1 MMKIFRLIRPLLI
14 VVAAL
19 AAVPSSWGWGC
30 KGHEI
35 VALVAE
41 AHLNSHARAIA
52 FKILADGPIS
62 SSLSRYC
69 KEPGLDP
76 FVDSS
81 TWADDE
87 RTIAPD
93 TAPWHFID
101 IPRGAPKSSMA
112 QYCPTQ
118 EGLPGRRLVEPG
130 RSGGCV
136 TSALASQ
143 LAILRDPAATAQAR
157 ADALR
162 FIIHFVGDIHQP
174 MHDTTNNDRG
184 GNCVPVGFF
193 GRAPRETNPTQE
205 SYAPN
210 LHEVWDVEIIE
221 RFLNGQS
228 LQQAADGLNR
238 KFRARIT
245 AWQSKPADF
254 TSWAWESHQK
264 AESTAYG
271 RLPVKVAIET
281 PRSIE
286 SCADDDH
293 VSTRMLHLNE
303 NLDAAYQDAAAPVAQ
318 EQLAKA
324 GIRLAALLNS
334 IWP

>member
-1 MMKIFRLIRPLLI
+1 MPRTPQLARATLIAF
-14 VVAAL
+14 AAL
-19 AAVPSSWGWGC
+19 AAVPSAWGWGC

-35 VALVAE
+35 VALIAE

-52 FKILADGPIS
+52 FKILGDGPIS
-62 SSLSRYC
+62 SLLSRYC
-69 KEPGLDP
+69 KDPGLDA

-101 IPRGAPKSSMA
+101 IPRGAPKSSIA
-112 QYCPTQ
+112 QFCPPQ

-136 TSALASQ
+136 TSALANQ
-143 LAILRDPAATAQAR
+143 MKILRDPNSTAQAR

-162 FIIHFVGDIHQP
+162 YIIHFVGDIHQP
-174 MHDTTNNDRG
+174 LHDATNNDRG
-184 GNCVPVGFF
+184 GNCVPVAFF
-193 GRAPRETNPTQE
+193 AHAPRETNPTQE

-210 LHEVWDVEIIE
+210 LHEVWDVEIID
-221 RFLNGQS
+221 RFLNGQT
-228 LQQAADGLNR
+228 QEAAAANLNR
-238 KFRARIT
+238 QFRAKIP

-264 AESTAYG
+264 AESIAYG
-271 RLPVKVAIET
+271 RLPVKIAIET
-281 PRSIE
+281 PRPIE

-293 VSTRMLHLNE
+293 ISTRMLHLNE
-303 NLDAAYQDAAAPVAQ
+303 NLGAAYQDAAAPVVR
-318 EQLAKA
+318 EQLARA

-334 IWP
+334 VWP

>member
-1 MMKIFRLIRPLLI
+1 MKIFRLIRPLLI

-19 AAVPSSWGWGC
+19 AAGPSSWGWGC

-41 AHLNSHARAIA
+41 AHLTPRASAMA
-52 FKILADGPIS
+52 FKILADGPINPA
-62 SSLSRYC
+62 LSRYC
-69 KEPGLDP
+69 KEPNFDP

-87 RTIAPD
+87 RVIVPD

-112 QYCPTQ
+112 QYCPPAT
-118 EGLPGRRLVEPG
+118 
-130 RSGGCV
+130 GCV

-162 FIIHFVGDIHQP
+162 FVIHFVGDIHQP
-174 MHDTTNNDRG
+174 LHDTTNNDRG
-184 GNCVPVGFF
+184 GNCVPVEFF
-193 GRAPRETNPTQE
+193 DHMPREINPTQE
-205 SYAPN
+205 TYAPN

-228 LQQAADGLNR
+228 LQQAADGLDR
-238 KFRARIT
+238 KFRAKIP

-293 VSTRMLHLNE
+293 ISTRMLHLNE

-318 EQLAKA
+318 ELLAKA